1 MPTLEVPSE
10 ALDQVKALI
19 REVQQQEVRARIAEL
34 DRDITALEAEWTKL
48 VTGAGSKSNAT
59 ARPRRSARR
68 QKQLTDDAIVNAI
81 RAGADTGTVLANQ
94 LGVSAATVNGRLK
107 TLIESGAVV
116 AEGQRRGRRLS
127 AT

>member
-19 REVQQQEVRARIAEL
+19 REVQQHETRARIAEL

-48 VTGAGSKSNAT
+48 VTRAGSKSKAT

-68 QKQLTDDAIVNAI
+68 QKPLTDDAIVNAI
-81 RAGADTGTVLANQ
+81 KAGADTGTALSKQ
-94 LGVSAATVNGRLK
+94 LGVSAATVKGRLK

-116 AEGQRRGRRLS
+116 AVGERR
-127 AT
+127 